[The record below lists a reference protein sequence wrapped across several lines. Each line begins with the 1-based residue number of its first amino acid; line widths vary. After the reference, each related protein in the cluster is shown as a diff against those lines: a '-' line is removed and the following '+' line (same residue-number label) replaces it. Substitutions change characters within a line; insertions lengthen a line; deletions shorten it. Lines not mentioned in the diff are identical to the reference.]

1 MLKFKLE
8 IEKKV
13 RELSEDDTLIE
24 AFDQELEE

>member
-24 AFDQELEE
+24 AFD